1 MKAVNI
7 PENQFYD
14 IIGDIH
20 GHADAL
26 EALLDK
32 LGYKEHSYFFPP
44 EGRIA
49 IFLGDYIDRGPEQL
63 EVVRVVRA
71 MVEAGEALAIM
82 GNHEFNAVA
91 WATPDPSQPGE
102 YLRPHSAK
110 NRHQHQAFLEQIGQY
125 PDLHEEVLD
134 WFRTLP
140 LYLDLPEFRAVH
152 ACWHPAHIGTLET
165 WLDEDAR
172 LPADAW
178 VPAATEGH
186 DLFEAV
192 ETTLKGLEI
201 ELPEGEGFH
210 DKDGHPRREVRTRW
224 WQNSPASYR
233 DLALVPEAT
242 LASVPDT
249 PVADGLLP
257 GYDGEK
263 PVFIGHYWLRGEPRP
278 LTADVACLD
287 YSVAARQGG
296 RLAAYRWDG
305 RHPLSPERFTWV
317 GA

>member
-1 MKAVNI
+1 M
-7 PENQFYD
+7 YD

-20 GHADAL
+20 GHAEPL
-26 EALLDK
+26 KRLLHR
-32 LGYKEHSYFFPP
+32 LGYTETDGVWRHPTRK
-44 EGRIA
+44 A
-49 IFLGDYIDRGPEQL
+49 LFLGDYIDRGPEQL

-152 ACWHPAHIGTLET
+152 ACWHPAHIGTLDT
-165 WLDEDAR
+165 WLDDNAR

-186 DLFEAV
+186 ALCAAV

-210 DKDGHPRREVRTRW
+210 DKDGHARRHIRT
-224 WQNSPASYR
+224 N
-233 DLALVPEAT
+233 
-242 LASVPDT
+242 
-249 PVADGLLP
+249 
-257 GYDGEK
+257 
-263 PVFIGHYWLRGEPRP
+263 
-278 LTADVACLD
+278 
-287 YSVAARQGG
+287 
-296 RLAAYRWDG
+296 
-305 RHPLSPERFTWV
+305 
-317 GA
+317 

>member
-1 MKAVNI
+1 MGEVV
-7 PENQFYD
+7 YD

-20 GHADAL
+20 GHAGPL
-26 EALLDK
+26 KQLLDR
-32 LGYKEHSYFFPP
+32 LGYVESAGVWRHPS
-44 EGRIA
+44 RRA
-49 IFLGDYIDRGPEQL
+49 LFLGDYIDRGPEQV
-63 EVVRVVRA
+63 EVVRIVRA
-71 MVEAGEALAIM
+71 MVGAGEALAIM

-91 WATPDPSQPGE
+91 WATPDPHQPGA

-110 NRHQHQAFLEQIGQY
+110 NRHQHRAFLDQVEE
-125 PDLHEEVLD
+125 DSRLHHEMLD

-140 LYLDLPEFRAVH
+140 LYLDLPELRAVH
-152 ACWHPAHIGTLET
+152 ACWHPEQLGRLRPY
-165 WLDEDAR
+165 LDRGGR
-172 LPADAW
+172 LRDNAW
-178 VPAATEGH
+178 VAAATKGEP
-186 DLFEAV
+186 LFEAV
-192 ETTLKGLEI
+192 ETVLKGLEVA
-201 ELPEGEGFH
+201 LPDGAAFH
-210 DKDGHPRREVRTRW
+210 DKDGHPRREIRTRW
-224 WQNSPASYR
+224 WLDSPASYR

-317 GA
+317 EA

>member
-1 MKAVNI
+1 M
-7 PENQFYD
+7 YD

-20 GHADAL
+20 GHAEPL
-26 EALLDK
+26 KRLLHR
-32 LGYKEHSYFFPP
+32 LGYTETGGVWRHPTRK
-44 EGRIA
+44 A
-49 IFLGDYIDRGPEQL
+49 LFLGDYIDRGPEQL
-63 EVVRVVRA
+63 EVVRIVRA
-71 MVEAGEALAIM
+71 MVEADEALAIM

-134 WFRTLP
+134 WFRTLS

-165 WLDEDAR
+165 WLDDNAR

-201 ELPEGEGFH
+201 ELPEGEGFQ
-210 DKDGHPRREVRTRW
+210 DKDGHARRHIRTRW
-224 WQNSPASYR
+224 WQSAPATYL
-233 DLALVPEAT
+233 DVALVPKAT
-242 LASVPDT
+242 LNAIPDL
-249 PVADGLLP
+249 PLADGVLP
-257 GYDGEK
+257 GYANDK
-263 PVFIGHYWLRGEPRP
+263 PVFVGHYWFQGTPQP
-278 LTADVACLD
+278 LTDHVACLD
-287 YSVAARQGG
+287 YSVAARHGG
-296 RLAAYRWDG
+296 RLTAYRWDG
-305 RHPLSPERFTWV
+305 AVPLDEANFVWV
-317 GA
+317 EAAI